1 MLKSY
6 LVTVDGSDYSA
17 AAVGYAV
24 ALARRASAR
33 VTLLSVVD
41 IVSLEGPFLA
51 DLSGIVGVVP
61 YLDLQQ
67 QVRDTLVDKA
77 QLILDTHAAT
87 VRAAGLEC
95 ATRLETGIVSRVIC
109 EAAASHDAIVVGRRG
124 EHATWSGFLLG
135 STVEEVVRGCAK
147 PVLVTPRQERPITR
161 ILAAYDGSRTAN
173 RALSLAATLAAGLDL
188 PLVAVCVSSDEREG
202 RVILGEAEAYL
213 EPHKLQL
220 KAVLETGS
228 PVEAILQVAQ
238 HESCDLIIMGAW
250 GHSRV
255 RELFLGSTT
264 DGILRSAELPV
275 LLYR

>member
-6 LVTVDGSDYSA
+6 LVTVDGSEYSA
-17 AAVGYAV
+17 AAVAYAV
-24 ALARRASAR
+24 ALAKRSAAKI
-33 VTLLSVVD
+33 TLLSVVD

-67 QVRDTLVDKA
+67 QVRETLVEKA
-77 QLILDTHAAT
+77 KLVLETHAAT

-95 ATRLETGIVSRVIC
+95 ATRNETGVVSRVIC
-109 EAAASHDAIVVGRRG
+109 EVAATHDAIVVGRRG
-124 EHATWSGFLLG
+124 EHASWSGFLLG

-147 PVLVTPRQERPITR
+147 PVLVTPKEARPLTR

-173 RALSLAATLAAGLDL
+173 RALGLAATLAAGLDL
-188 PLVAVCVSSDEREG
+188 PLVAVCVSSSEQEG
-202 RVILGEAEAYL
+202 RAILGEAETYL
-213 EPHKLQL
+213 EPHKLRL
-220 KAVLETGS
+220 KTVLETGA
-228 PVEAILQVAQ
+228 PVDGILHVAQ
-238 HESCDLIIMGAW
+238 RESCDLIIMGAF

-255 RELFLGSTT
+255 RELFVGSTT
-264 DGILRSAELPV
+264 DGILRSAEIPV

>member
-17 AAVGYAV
+17 GAVGYAI
-24 ALARRASAR
+24 ALARRGEAR
-33 VTLLSVVD
+33 ITLLSVVD

-77 QLILDTHAAT
+77 KLILETHAAT

-95 ATRLETGIVSRVIC
+95 TTRLETGVVSRVIC
-109 EAAASHDAIVVGRRG
+109 EAAAAHDAIVVGRRG
-124 EHATWSGFLLG
+124 EHAVWSGFLLG

-147 PVLVTPRQERPITR
+147 PVLVTPAQAQPVTR

-173 RALSLAATLAAGLDL
+173 RALGLAATLAAGLDL
-188 PLVAVCVSSDEREG
+188 PLVVVCVSSDEREG
-202 RVILGEAEAYL
+202 RATLGEAEAYL
-213 EPHKLQL
+213 EPHKLRT
-220 KAVLETGS
+220 KAVLESGA
-228 PVEAILQVAQ
+228 PVDGILQVAQ
-238 HESCDLIIMGAW
+238 RESCDLIIMGAF

-255 RELFLGSTT
+255 RELFVGSTT
-264 DGILRSAELPV
+264 DGILRVAELPV

>member
-6 LVTVDGSDYSA
+6 LVTVDGSEYSA
-17 AAVGYAV
+17 AAVGYAI
-24 ALARRASAR
+24 ALAKRAAAR
-33 VTLLSVVD
+33 ITLLSVVD

-67 QVRDTLVDKA
+67 QVRDTLVEKA
-77 QLILDTHAAT
+77 RLILETHAAT
-87 VRAAGLEC
+87 VRGAGLEC
-95 ATRLETGIVSRVIC
+95 ATRHETGVVSRVIC
-109 EAAASHDAIVVGRRG
+109 EAAATHDAIVVGRRG

-147 PVLVTPRQERPITR
+147 PVLVTPRQERPLTR
-161 ILAAYDGSRTAN
+161 ILVAYDGSRTAN
-173 RALSLAATLAAGLDL
+173 RALGLAATLAAGLDL

-202 RVILGEAEAYL
+202 RTILAEAESYL
-213 EPHKLQL
+213 EPHRLRV
-220 KAVLETGS
+220 KAVLESGS
-228 PVEAILQVAQ
+228 PVEGTLQVAQ
-238 HESCDLIIMGAW
+238 RESCDLIIMGAF

-255 RELFLGSTT
+255 RELFVGSTT
-264 DGILRSAELPV
+264 DGILRAAELPV

>member
-17 AAVGYAV
+17 AAVDYAI
-24 ALARRASAR
+24 ALARRAEAR
-33 VTLLSVVD
+33 ITLLSVVD

-67 QVRDTLVDKA
+67 QVRETLAEKA
-77 QLILDTHAAT
+77 KLILETHAAT

-95 ATRLETGIVSRVIC
+95 ATRQETGVVSRVIC
-109 EAAASHDAIVVGRRG
+109 EVAASHDAIVIGRRG

-147 PVLVTPRQERPITR
+147 PVLVTPLQARTVTR

-173 RALSLAATLAAGLDL
+173 RALGLAATLAAGLDL
-188 PLVAVCVSSDEREG
+188 QLVVVCVSSDERAG
-202 RVILGEAEAYL
+202 RVTLGEAESYL
-213 EPHKLQL
+213 EPHRLRV
-220 KAVLETGS
+220 KAVLESGA
-228 PVEAILQVAQ
+228 PVEGILQVAQ
-238 HESCDLIIMGAW
+238 REACDLIIMGAY

-255 RELFLGSTT
+255 RELFVGSTT
-264 DGILRSAELPV
+264 DGILRSAGLPV

>member
-1 MLKSY
+1 MLKSF
-6 LVTVDGSDYSA
+6 LVTVDGSEYSA

-24 ALARRASAR
+24 ALARRSSAR

-41 IVSLEGPFLA
+41 IVALEGPFLA

-67 QVRDTLVDKA
+67 QVRESLVEKA
-77 QLILDTHAAT
+77 KLVLETHAAT
-87 VRAAGLEC
+87 VNAAGLEC
-95 ATRLETGIVSRVIC
+95 ATRIETGIVSRVIC
-109 EAAASHDAIVVGRRG
+109 ESAASHDAIVVGRRG

-135 STVEEVVRGCAK
+135 STVEEVTRGCAK
-147 PVLVTPRQERPITR
+147 PVLITPRQERPLTR
-161 ILAAYDGSRTAN
+161 LLVAYDGSRTAN
-173 RALSLAATLAAGLDL
+173 RALGLAATLAGGLEL
-188 PLVAVCVSSDEREG
+188 PLVVVCVSSDEREG
-202 RVILGEAEAYL
+202 RAFLGEAEAYF

-228 PVEAILQVAQ
+228 PVEGILQVAQ
-238 HESCDLIIMGAW
+238 RESCDLIIMGAW

>member
-6 LVTVDGSDYSA
+6 LVTVDGSEYSA

-24 ALARRASAR
+24 ALARRSAAR
-33 VTLLSVVD
+33 LTLLSVVD

-67 QVRDTLVDKA
+67 QVREALVEKA
-77 QLILDTHAAT
+77 KLVVETHAAT

-95 ATRLETGIVSRVIC
+95 ATRVETGVVSRVIC
-109 EAAASHDAIVVGRRG
+109 EAAATHDAIVAGRRG
-124 EHATWSGFLLG
+124 EHASWSGFLLG
-135 STVEEVVRGCAK
+135 STVEEVLRGCAK
-147 PVLVTPRQERPITR
+147 PVLVTPLQERPLTR

-173 RALSLAATLAAGLDL
+173 RALSLAATLAAGLEL
-188 PLVAVCVSSDEREG
+188 PLVVVCVSSEEREG
-202 RVILGEAEAYL
+202 RATLGEAENYL
-213 EPHKLQL
+213 EPHRLQV

-228 PVEAILQVAQ
+228 PVEGILQVAQ
-238 HESCDLIIMGAW
+238 RESCDLIIMGAY

-255 RELFLGSTT
+255 RELILGSTT
-264 DGILRSAELPV
+264 DGILRAATVPV

>member
-17 AAVGYAV
+17 AAVDYAIG
-24 ALARRASAR
+24 LARRAEAR
-33 VTLLSVVD
+33 ITLLSVVD

-67 QVRDTLVDKA
+67 QVRETLAEKA
-77 QLILDTHAAT
+77 KLILETHAAT

-95 ATRLETGIVSRVIC
+95 ATRQETGVVSRVIC
-109 EAAASHDAIVVGRRG
+109 EVAASHDAIVIGRRG

-147 PVLVTPRQERPITR
+147 PVLVTPLQARPLTR

-173 RALSLAATLAAGLDL
+173 RALGLAATLAAGLDL
-188 PLVAVCVSSDEREG
+188 PLVVVCVSSDERGG
-202 RVILGEAEAYL
+202 RATLGEAEAYL
-213 EPHKLQL
+213 EPHRLRTKS
-220 KAVLETGS
+220 VLESGS
-228 PVEAILQVAQ
+228 PVEGILQVAQ
-238 HESCDLIIMGAW
+238 REACDLIIMGAF

-255 RELFLGSTT
+255 RELFVGSTT
-264 DGILRSAELPV
+264 DGILRSADVPV

>member
-17 AAVGYAV
+17 AAVGYAI

-33 VTLLSVVD
+33 ITLLSVVD

-67 QVRDTLVDKA
+67 QVRDALIEKA
-77 QLILDTHAAT
+77 RVILETHAAT

-95 ATRLETGIVSRVIC
+95 ATRSETGVVSRVIC
-109 EAAASHDAIVVGRRG
+109 DAAASHDAIVAGRRG
-124 EHATWSGFLLG
+124 EHASWSGFLLG

-147 PVLVTPRQERPITR
+147 PVLVTPRQERPVTR

-173 RALSLAATLAAGLDL
+173 RALGLAATLAAGLDL
-188 PLVAVCVSSDEREG
+188 PLVVVCVSSDEREG
-202 RVILGEAEAYL
+202 RATLGEAESYL
-213 EPHKLQL
+213 EPHRLRV
-220 KAVLETGS
+220 KALLESGS
-228 PVEAILQVAQ
+228 PVEGILQVAQ
-238 HESCDLIIMGAW
+238 REACDLIIMGAY

-255 RELFLGSTT
+255 RELIVGSTT
-264 DGILRSAELPV
+264 DGILRAATDPV